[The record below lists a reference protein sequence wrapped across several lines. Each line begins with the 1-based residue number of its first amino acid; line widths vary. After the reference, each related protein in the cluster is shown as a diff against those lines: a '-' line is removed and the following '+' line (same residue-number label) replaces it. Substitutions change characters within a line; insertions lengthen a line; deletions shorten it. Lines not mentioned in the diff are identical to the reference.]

1 MESRAL
7 SEVEKKLQHL
17 CEAVGARTEE
27 MLPASSTI
35 PAAAAIVSSEAL
47 TVMTLPARALQH
59 VESED
64 RQRTGEIHLLLQ
76 SITANGQ

>member
-27 MLPASSTI
+27 MLSASSTT
-35 PAAAAIVSSEAL
+35 PAAAALVSSEAV
-47 TVMTLPARALQH
+47 TVMTLAISDSELQ
-59 VESED
+59 
-64 RQRTGEIHLLLQ
+64 
-76 SITANGQ
+76 